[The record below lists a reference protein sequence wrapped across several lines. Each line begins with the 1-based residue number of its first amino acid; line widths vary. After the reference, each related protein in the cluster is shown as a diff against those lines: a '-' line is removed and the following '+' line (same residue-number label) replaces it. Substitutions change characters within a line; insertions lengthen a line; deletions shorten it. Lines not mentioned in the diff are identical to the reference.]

1 MKILVVGG
9 GGREHA
15 IVWKM
20 AQEGEHEIFCAPGN
34 AGIAE
39 LATCVPIKATDVA
52 GMVELAK
59 KEQFDLVCVTP
70 DDPLALGMVDALQKE
85 GIRAFG
91 PNAAAAR
98 IEASKVFSKDLMKK
112 YNIPTAAYEVFTDE
126 KQAREYLRGASYP
139 IVIKADGL
147 ALGKGVY
154 ICQDAGQAD
163 QAIEDIM
170 VSKNFGEAGSQIV
183 IEQFLTGPEVSLLC
197 FCDGTHVALMPAAQ
211 DHKRA
216 YDNDKGANTGGMGT
230 FAPTQKFDQKVR
242 DEVMERIVYPTLS
255 AMRKEGCPFHGV
267 LYFGLILTPQGI
279 MVLEY
284 NSRFGDPETQVI
296 LPLMQSSLIEAMEA
310 CIDGTLEQTEVAF
323 SEEAAVCVVMASGGY
338 PGKYQTGYPIEGLK
352 DVQGDGKVVFHAG
365 TKQENG
371 KVVTSGGRVLGVTAV
386 ARDIQSARDKAY
398 QMVEGIDFQQK
409 HFRHDIGIK

>member
-15 IVWKM
+15 VIWKM
-20 AQEGEHEIFCAPGN
+20 AQEGEHALFCAPGN

-39 LATCVPIKATDVA
+39 LATCVPIKATDVE

-59 KEQFDLVCVTP
+59 KERFDLVCVTP

-154 ICQDAGQAD
+154 ICQTQEEAD
-163 QAIEDIM
+163 RAIEDIM
-170 VSKNFGEAGSQIV
+170 VSKAFGDAGSRIV

-197 FCDGTHVALMPAAQ
+197 FCDGAHVALMPAAQ

-216 YDNDKGANTGGMGT
+216 YDNDQGANTGGMGT
-230 FAPTQKFDQKVR
+230 FAPTLKFDDAIKA
-242 DEVMERIVYPTLS
+242 EVMKRIVTPTLS
-255 AMRKEGCPFHGV
+255 AMQKEGCPFKGV
-267 LYFGLILTPQGI
+267 LYFGLILTEDGP

-310 CIDGTLEQTEVAF
+310 CIDGTLDQTEVSF
-323 SEEAAVCVVMASGGY
+323 SDESAVCVVLASGGY

-352 DVQGDGKVVFHAG
+352 EAAGEKQVVFHAG
-365 TKQENG
+365 TRQEDG

-386 ARDIQSARDKAY
+386 AEDIPAAREKAY
-398 QMVEGIDFQQK
+398 RMVDCIDFQDK